1 MLKVLGS
8 NISILIKILIVFF
21 APIKGIILLVALAT
35 IIDTGFGIWK
45 AKRLKENINS
55 KTFRHGFVP
64 KLISYVVGIMLVYT
78 SDFFIINYLTK
89 EIVSVDYIATKLIAL
104 TLISIEVKSMDE
116 SFEKVKGY
124 SFIKEIVKMIIKA
137 KNVKKHLQ
145 E

>member
-8 NISILIKILIVFF
+8 NISILFKILIVFF

-45 AKRLKENINS
+45 AKKLKENINS

-89 EIVSVDYIATKLIAL
+89 EVISVDYIATKLIAL

-124 SFIKEIVKMIIKA
+124 SFIKEIVKMIVKA

>member
-21 APIKGIILLVALAT
+21 APIKGIIFLVALAT
-35 IIDTGFGIWK
+35 IIDTAFGIWK
-45 AKRLKENINS
+45 AKKLKEKINS

-89 EIVSVDYIATKLIAL
+89 EVVSVDYIATKLIAL

-124 SFIKEIVKMIIKA
+124 SFIKEIVKMIVKA